1 MTKELDDLQPTKRFS
16 SRVDDY
22 AKYRPDY
29 PAGILALLASEVGF
43 SPGTILADVGSGTG
57 FLTALFLRNGNSVF
71 AVEPNSEMR
80 QAAEKTLASR
90 PNFYSVDGAAEATTL
105 PDASVDGVVV
115 AQAFHWFDHAR
126 SRQEFRRITKPGGFV
141 ALIWNARKTSGS
153 PFMADYERIVTTYGS
168 DFARSGKELVPPETL
183 RDLFGPSLRR
193 HTLPNFQELDWE
205 GLRGRLLSASY
216 MPLAGQP
223 GHDAMLA
230 DLCYAFDCHNCAG
243 FVRLEYDTQ
252 VYLGRF
258 A

>member
-1 MTKELDDLQPTKRFS
+1 MDENLNDLQPTKRFS

-29 PAGILALLASEVGF
+29 PAGILTLLASELGF
-43 SPGTILADVGSGTG
+43 SPRTVLADVGSGTG
-57 FLTALFLRNGNSVF
+57 FLTVLFLRNGNPVF
-71 AVEPNSEMR
+71 AVEPNREMR
-80 QAAEKTLASR
+80 QAAERSLASW
-90 PNFYSVDGAAEATTL
+90 PNFHSVDGAAEATRL
-105 PDASVDGVVV
+105 PDASVDGILV
-115 AQAFHWFDHAR
+115 AQAFHWFDHAKSIR
-126 SRQEFRRITKPGGFV
+126 EFRRITKPGGFV
-141 ALIWNARKTSGS
+141 ALIWNARKASGS

-183 RDLFGPSLRR
+183 RELFGSSLRR
-193 HTLPNFQELDWE
+193 HVLPNFQELDWE

-230 DLCYAFDCHNCAG
+230 DLRNAFDRHNSAG
-243 FVRLEYDTQ
+243 LVRLEYDTQ

-258 A
+258 V